1 VTYENES
8 GLAASRAMSKIRT
21 DPIFVCLNAH
31 SIPQLAFYIPCPT
44 LRSTPKMPS
53 IPMQTTIS
61 PHDQSAVCTRPLVSE
76 EQLDVVISD
85 AVKAQKSWKR
95 VSIDER
101 IQIAEKW
108 MVSEA

>member
-1 VTYENES
+1 
-8 GLAASRAMSKIRT
+8 
-21 DPIFVCLNAH
+21 
-31 SIPQLAFYIPCPT
+31 
-44 LRSTPKMPS
+44 
-53 IPMQTTIS
+53 MQTTIS

>member
-1 VTYENES
+1 
-8 GLAASRAMSKIRT
+8 
-21 DPIFVCLNAH
+21 
-31 SIPQLAFYIPCPT
+31 
-44 LRSTPKMPS
+44 
-53 IPMQTTIS
+53 
-61 PHDQSAVCTRPLVSE
+61 VCTRPLVSE

>member
-1 VTYENES
+1 
-8 GLAASRAMSKIRT
+8 
-21 DPIFVCLNAH
+21 
-31 SIPQLAFYIPCPT
+31 
-44 LRSTPKMPS
+44 MPS

-61 PHDQSAVCTRPLVSE
+61 PNDQSAVCTRPLVSA

-85 AVKAQKSWKR
+85 AVKAQKAWKK

-108 MVSEA
+108 MVSTDTFR

>member
-1 VTYENES
+1 
-8 GLAASRAMSKIRT
+8 M
-21 DPIFVCLNAH
+21 NAWDAL
-31 SIPQLAFYIPCPT
+31 SVQQLLIHTGTRRPA
-44 LRSTPKMPS
+44 KMPS

-61 PHDQSAVCTRPLVSE
+61 PNDQSPVCTRPLVSE

-85 AVKAQKSWKR
+85 AVKAQKSWKK

-108 MVSEA
+108 MVNKFVDVLSMYMS